1 MDALNESLQ
10 KIGQHIYSGPTDGS
24 GDGAAQGDG
33 SAAKPKS
40 EEEDVVDA
48 EYKEV

>member
-1 MDALNESLQ
+1 MDELNESLQ
-10 KIGQHIYSGPTDGS
+10 KIGQHIYSGGPDGGPS
-24 GDGAAQGDG
+24 DAPSPDGAE
-33 SAAKPKS
+33 SPKS